1 MTYILTILQK
11 TDENNTVEMSQSV
24 KPDTETE
31 YNHIKNQNKMDA
43 MNNMDLTNETEQV
56 ATNENIVELDNDIV
70 RTPESCKY
78 HMDNKEYIIAL
89 DISPQSMHSVNI
101 GLTQSDD
108 SLSSHNTSYCYGNQV
123 EYAASGSYGNIGY
136 YPPIQMEDNNVEN
149 YHGNSQPCSPRVT
162 ENNFKRFCD
171 NGDATS
177 FERDEIQC
185 AMKDKMY
192 SDKVAESRPAL
203 KDTHNVISLDQYEQ
217 RRKLQRQ
224 DRTLTQTMSFE
235 SDAF

>member
-1 MTYILTILQK
+1 MTILQR
-11 TDENNTVEMSQSV
+11 TDEDNTLEMSQND

-43 MNNMDLTNETEQV
+43 MNNMDITNEAEQV
-56 ATNENIVELDNDIV
+56 ATDENGVELDNNIV
-70 RTPESCKY
+70 RTHGSCEY
-78 HMDNKEYIIAL
+78 HQDNKEYIIAS

-108 SLSSHNTSYCYGNQV
+108 SLSSHNASYCYGNQV
-123 EYAASGSYGNIGY
+123 EYAASGWYGNIGY
-136 YPPIQMEDNNVEN
+136 YPPIQMEDNNVEH
-149 YHGNSQPCSPRVT
+149 YHGNSKQCSPRTT

-177 FERDEIQC
+177 FERDELRC
-185 AMKDKMY
+185 AMKDKMH
-192 SDKVAESRPAL
+192 SDEVAESRPAL

>member
-1 MTYILTILQK
+1 MTILQR
-11 TDENNTVEMSQSV
+11 TDEDNTVEISQSD
-24 KPDTETE
+24 KLDTDTE

-43 MNNMDLTNETEQV
+43 MNNMDLTNEAEQV
-56 ATNENIVELDNDIV
+56 ATNENGVELDNIIA
-70 RTPESCKY
+70 RTYGSCEY
-78 HMDNKEYIIAL
+78 YQDNKDYIIAP
-89 DISPQSMHSVNI
+89 DTSPQTMHSVNI

-108 SLSSHNTSYCYGNQV
+108 SLSSHNASYCYGNQV
-123 EYAASGSYGNIGY
+123 EYAASGWYGNIGY
-136 YPPIQMEDNNVEN
+136 HPPIQMEDNNVEH
-149 YHGNSQPCSPRVT
+149 YHGNSNQCLPRTT
-162 ENNFKRFCD
+162 ENNFKRVCD

-185 AMKDKMY
+185 TMKEKMC
-192 SDKVAESRPAL
+192 SDNVAESRPAL